1 MISQYLYENP
11 EFSAVLLV
19 FVFVGIFLC
28 VAVLIFYVSSF
39 CKRQRARQH
48 KKIQE
53 NLRRLVDQDR
63 EETEAMIATIKNL
76 NPAKYKDSK

>member
-39 CKRQRARQH
+39 CKRQRARQQ

-63 EETEAMIATIKNL
+63 EETEAMVATIKEIQANSD
-76 NPAKYKDSK
+76 K